1 MLCVDVDALAGAM
14 VRALSLQ
21 GAEVAPPATM
31 DGAFVAPFRWTAQGL
46 DWRFDVRLD
55 VDSTKSVV
63 AVAGAELTV
72 TIN

>member
-1 MLCVDVDALAGAM
+1 M
-14 VRALSLQ
+14 RALSLQ
-21 GAEVAPPATM
+21 GAEVAPATTL
-31 DGAFVAPFRWTAQGL
+31 DGEIAPFRWTAQGL